1 MICAERINFRNTWLY
16 CSTWVCPSAE
26 LLVLYLQSHILST
39 SLNKSQFFYSFDNEI
54 LKCVP
59 TNPYLSVLIR
69 SQMAHTHQ
77 HHQKSQFHS
86 WFHYTTLEGTS
97 ETTPR
102 MADIHWYS
110 PPIPSQIYPW
120 VWYPQIPQS
129 CWHRPDPV
137 PSCMLCLGNY
147 HSREPGCITSM
158 LYNYK
163 LDLPTLQ
170 DRYKQ
175 QHLSFCCKMVEGL
188 IPAMPV

>member
-1 MICAERINFRNTWLY
+1 MICAERINFRNTWLLY
-16 CSTWVCPSAE
+16 CSSWVCPSAE

-120 VWYPQIPQS
+120 VWYPRFHSHADIDQIQCPAA
-129 CWHRPDPV
+129 CFVWVTITP
-137 PSCMLCLGNY
+137 GNQAA
-147 HSREPGCITSM
+147 SPICSIII
-158 LYNYK
+158 N
-163 LDLPTLQ
+163 
-170 DRYKQ
+170 
-175 QHLSFCCKMVEGL
+175 
-188 IPAMPV
+188 